1 MAMLNNQI
9 VNLKKSECVYNH
21 IGSNR
26 NLPGKARILTN
37 GLCKSLTSKYVDFT
51 ISVGSIQAV
60 MEDARA
66 SQNMEPNLVTSI
78 NVNMNPTSRSAQIH
92 QYLSMSESIPLYMC
106 VHMH

>member
-1 MAMLNNQI
+1 MLNNQM

-26 NLPGKARILTN
+26 NLPGRARILTN